1 MRALILVAAVGC
13 GAPVPEG
20 TWVPAEE
27 APLPVEID
35 VRAAVEPASV
45 LRVMTYNVHFGED
58 VEGLADALAGAADVL
73 LLQEIESYP
82 DEGASRA
89 ARLAELLAMNHV
101 YAPARAEGEGT
112 HGLALLTALSID
124 DVEVMALPDIDHAYR
139 DRDRIALAATVGGA
153 LRVVNVHLDTRAN
166 ITDRVRQLHPAVVS
180 LAPPVLV
187 AGDFNT
193 DPYVWVAGAVPVLPL
208 AALSD
213 LDQADAL
220 DDYMDAMG
228 FDAPTAGA
236 GDTFSAG
243 PLSLR
248 LDSIYTAGLVT
259 GDTGVLDVDASDHEP
274 LWLDVSG
281 L

>member
-1 MRALILVAAVGC
+1 MKKVLSAAAL
-13 GAPVPEG
+13 
-20 TWVPAEE
+20 
-27 APLPVEID
+27 
-35 VRAAVEPASV
+35 
-45 LRVMTYNVHFGED
+45 
-58 VEGLADALAGAADVL
+58 
-73 LLQEIESYP
+73 
-82 DEGASRA
+82 
-89 ARLAELLAMNHV
+89 
-101 YAPARAEGEGT
+101 
-112 HGLALLTALSID
+112 
-124 DVEVMALPDIDHAYR
+124 
-139 DRDRIALAATVGGA
+139 
-153 LRVVNVHLDTRAN
+153 
-166 ITDRVRQLHPAVVS
+166 
-180 LAPPVLV
+180 
-187 AGDFNT
+187 
-193 DPYVWVAGAVPVLPL
+193 VWVAGAVPVLPL